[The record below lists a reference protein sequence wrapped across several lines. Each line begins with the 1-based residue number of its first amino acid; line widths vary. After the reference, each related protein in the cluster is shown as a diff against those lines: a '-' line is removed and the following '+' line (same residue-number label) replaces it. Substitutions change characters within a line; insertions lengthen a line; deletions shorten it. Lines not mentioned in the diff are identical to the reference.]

1 MLPIRVK
8 MIERPPSAAKIN
20 RNMDFGIA
28 VGLTQTA
35 KDGQKASQGA
45 LRGTFTIRNRWLE
58 QGNKFGI
65 KVKAATKTDLVS
77 EVRTNADWIIPHETG
92 KDKTARGGRVAVPT
106 ANVRRNKR
114 DIITKANRPSAL
126 RNKRTFVIKTKRG
139 DVLFQRKYR
148 GKRSFITPLYGLER
162 RVRIRKVSTFE
173 VPIEKV
179 VRRRLGINIEAG
191 LRRAFATMR

>member
-1 MLPIRVK
+1 M
-8 MIERPPSAAKIN
+8 
-20 RNMDFGIA
+20 
-28 VGLTQTA
+28 
-35 KDGQKASQGA
+35 
-45 LRGTFTIRNRWLE
+45 
-58 QGNKFGI
+58 
-65 KVKAATKTDLVS
+65 
-77 EVRTNADWIIPHETG
+77 
-92 KDKTARGGRVAVPT
+92 
-106 ANVRRNKR
+106 
-114 DIITKANRPSAL
+114 
-126 RNKRTFVIKTKRG
+126 IKTKRG